1 MTKAIL
7 ALATP
12 LAALQIALGLAGM
25 AAVSFLGV
33 ARVCSGE
40 GALDSKGNVL
50 YSRETCETSASGSLV
65 LAGLGA
71 SVAVGG
77 GLPLAGLL
85 RMGGRA
91 GFGLPLV
98 LLGALLGAPLIY
110 GLYLLAVPFLLVVLA
125 TSPPRP
131 PPPPPPPPGPGTAPP
146 LSRPPGSAPP
156 P

>member
-7 ALATP
+7 ALAIS

-40 GALDSKGNVL
+40 GALDSQGTVL
-50 YSRETCETSASGSLV
+50 YSRETCETSASSSLV
-65 LAGLGA
+65 LAGLAA

-77 GLPLAGLL
+77 GLALTGLL

-110 GLYLLAVPFLLVVLA
+110 GLYLLAVPFLVVVLA
-125 TSPPRP
+125 TSLALLDRP
-131 PPPPPPPPGPGTAPP
+131 PSASPSAG
-146 LSRPPGSAPP
+146 SR
-156 P
+156 